1 MTFLI
6 VLTMAVIVAALIWS
20 WWSGRIGRDPAA
32 TVDHFHRA
40 LSAMSPEEQ
49 RRQQAAERDSRDEDE
64 VIE

>member
-1 MTFLI
+1 VTFLI
-6 VLTMAVIVAALIWS
+6 VLAMIAIVAALVWS

-49 RRQQAAERDSRDEDE
+49 RRQQAAEQRTRDEDE
-64 VIE
+64 PIE